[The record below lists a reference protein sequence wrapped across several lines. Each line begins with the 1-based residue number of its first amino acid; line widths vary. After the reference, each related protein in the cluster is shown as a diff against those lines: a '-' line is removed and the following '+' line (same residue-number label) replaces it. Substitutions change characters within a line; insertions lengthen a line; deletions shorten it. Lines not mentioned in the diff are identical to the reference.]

1 MHTGNP
7 RTYEM
12 ETGRSPGSLDTQL
25 NLLSSKLRGRLPEK
39 KGGGNWIKGRRKEKE
54 FGWYPRKNLSSDL
67 HTHIRGDIAVN
78 E

>member
-25 NLLSSKLRGRLPEK
+25 SLLSSKLRGRLPEK
-39 KGGGNWIKGRRKEKE
+39 KGGETG
-54 FGWYPRKNLSSDL
+54 L
-67 HTHIRGDIAVN
+67 RGGGKKRSLDGAQ
-78 E
+78 ERT